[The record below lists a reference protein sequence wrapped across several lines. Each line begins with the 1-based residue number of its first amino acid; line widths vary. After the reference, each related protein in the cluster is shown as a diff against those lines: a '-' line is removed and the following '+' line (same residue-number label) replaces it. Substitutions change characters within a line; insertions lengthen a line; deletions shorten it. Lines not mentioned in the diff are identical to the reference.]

1 MRPEDAC
8 SLAPVEF
15 LGAKPPHT
23 EPTARIEAEQGTGG
37 AL

>member
-1 MRPEDAC
+1 MGPEDAC

-15 LGAKPPHT
+15 LGAKPPPI
-23 EPTARIEAEQGTGG
+23 EPTTRMEAERGTGS